1 MSHGKNNR
9 SLEGYDN
16 NSSFHC
22 HDFYETL
29 RLENEILK
37 KEVYVKD
44 GQIQEL
50 EKLIFRLKDREA
62 GRFEQSEEALDEL
75 MEKLT
80 KKVGQ
85 GLR

>member
-9 SLEGYDN
+9 SLEMYDN
-16 NSSFHC
+16 NSSFNC

-44 GQIQEL
+44 GQIAEL
-50 EKLIFRLKDREA
+50 EKIIFRVKDREA
-62 GRFEQSEEALDEL
+62 GRFEEAERALDEL
-75 MEKLT
+75 MEKVT
-80 KKVGQ
+80 MKV
-85 GLR
+85 R